1 MGAIKSKQQVHAK
14 STCTIYAEIEDSA
27 DQPLPAESIAILEAT
42 LYLKDSAET
51 VLNDRETVDLC
62 VSGSWPIVDGMKG
75 TIPTTG
81 RLEVFL
87 SSADN
92 EMSDA
97 TANSE
102 IHVLMIHFVT
112 TGALPQEKYEFVEF
126 EVLNLKKVTITVT

>member
-27 DQPLPAESIAILEAT
+27 DQPLAAEVIATLEVT
-42 LYLKDSAET
+42 LYLKDIDET
-51 VLNDRETVDLC
+51 VLNSRDEVDLC
-62 VSGSWPIVDGMKG
+62 ASGAWPVVGGMKA
-75 TIPTTG
+75 TISETG

-92 EMSDA
+92 EMNDE

-112 TGALPQEKYEFVEF
+112 TGSLPQEKYEFVEF
-126 EVLNLKKVTITVT
+126 EVLNLKKNS